1 MLHLNWLLNS
11 KHLGH
16 IAPAE
21 GENPALASEVSSR
34 ELSIVVQPYLLE
46 QLKGMCAAARSR
58 GVRVEPVVAPYFP
71 GFGLQNLPEFIDA
84 VEKSCGLEVRG
95 YSRAVDGPAMFG
107 DFTHVNKRGSAVWVG
122 MLGRDGVLVL

>member
-16 IAPAE
+16 IAPADA
-21 GENPALASEVSSR
+21 EN
-34 ELSIVVQPYLLE
+34 
-46 QLKGMCAAARSR
+46 
-58 GVRVEPVVAPYFP
+58 P

-95 YSRAVDGPAMFG
+95 YSRAVDRPAMFG
-107 DFTHVNKRGSAVWVG
+107 DFTHVNRRGSATSWG
-122 MLGRDGVLVL
+122 LMFTWPSNMAFLVPCGCCC